1 MTPGPRHRLRAHA
14 KANLFLRVLDRRPD
28 GYHDLETL
36 FVRLG
41 LADTVE
47 LELTGKGSGIRLAV
61 EGSGVGRVPG
71 GRENLCWRAAER
83 YCEEAGV
90 DSGLAIRLVKRI
102 PAGAGLGGGSADA
115 AAVLRGLQELHGG
128 PLPDSRIHE
137 IAEELGSDV
146 PFALLDCPAALGR
159 GRGERLV
166 PVPAPPP
173 RPALLVL
180 PRRPVSTA
188 EAYGW
193 LDEDRAAERGE
204 GGASRAE
211 GPAAALE
218 REESGRGS
226 PLPARDE
233 LADWGAIRELAVN
246 DFEGPVFRRHPEL
259 AALRDA
265 LAEGAVGP
273 VLLCGSGSALLAVHE
288 DASARDAAG
297 ERLGGR
303 EAVSVVPIR
312 VPV

>member
-1 MTPGPRHRLRAHA
+1 MTEPGRTRLTAHA

-47 LELTGKGSGIRLAV
+47 VALTGEGAGIRLVV
-61 EGSGVGRVPG
+61 EGDAAERVPDG
-71 GRENLCWRAAER
+71 PENLCWRAAQR
-83 YCEEAGV
+83 FCEEGGL
-90 DSGLAIRLVKRI
+90 DPSLAIRLVKRI

-128 PLPDSRIHE
+128 PLPDSRVRE
-137 IAEELGSDV
+137 LAEGLGSDV
-146 PFALLDCPAALGR
+146 PFALLDRPAALGF

-166 PVPAPPP
+166 PVPSPPP
-173 RPALLVL
+173 RPALLAL
-180 PRRPVSTA
+180 PHRPVSTA

-193 LDEDRAAERGE
+193 LDEDRAGERGD
-204 GGASRAE
+204 GGPSRAE
-211 GPAAALE
+211 SPTAAPE
-218 REESGRGS
+218 GGESGRGS

-233 LADWGAIRELAVN
+233 LADWGVIRELAVN

-265 LAEGAVGP
+265 LADGAAGP

-288 DASARDAAG
+288 DAAARDASVEAL
-297 ERLGGR
+297 EGR
-303 EAVSVVPIR
+303 EAVRAVPTRIAI
-312 VPV
+312 

>member
-47 LELTGKGSGIRLAV
+47 LELTGEGSGIRLAV
-61 EGSGVGRVPG
+61 EGDGVGRVPDG
-71 GRENLCWRAAER
+71 PENLCWRAAER
-83 YCEEAGV
+83 YREEAGAG
-90 DSGLAIRLVKRI
+90 SGLAIRLVKRI

-115 AAVLRGLQELHGG
+115 AAVLRGLQELYGG
-128 PLPDSRIHE
+128 RLPNSRVQE

-146 PFALLDCPAALGR
+146 PFALLDRPVALGS

-173 RPALLVL
+173 RPALLAL

-193 LDEDRAAERGE
+193 LDEDRATDRG
-204 GGASRAE
+204 
-211 GPAAALE
+211 
-218 REESGRGS
+218 EESGSGS

-273 VLLCGSGSALLAVHE
+273 VLLCGSGSALLAVHG

-297 ERLGGR
+297 EKLEGR
-303 EAVSVVPIR
+303 EAVRVVPTR